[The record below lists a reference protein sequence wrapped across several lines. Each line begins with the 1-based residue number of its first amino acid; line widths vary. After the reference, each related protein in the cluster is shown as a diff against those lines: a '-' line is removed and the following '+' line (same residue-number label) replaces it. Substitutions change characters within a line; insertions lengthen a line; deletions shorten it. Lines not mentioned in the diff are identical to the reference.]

1 MDFYKNLNIDDIDG
15 EIWVDVIGF
24 DGIFSVSN
32 FGRIKSEGRFIERK
46 NNGGYFKKESI
57 RMQQKRDNGLI
68 ITLRYGAENVWT
80 TVERIV
86 FTSFN
91 AEIDIKDN
99 ECVAHKNK
107 IGTDNRL
114 ENLFVLTVS
123 DSHKLNFKKG
133 LLPHLAKNNNEKH
146 IEFEK
151 EYCNIKTKKCNQ
163 CGEIKSK
170 EMFEKKR
177 YTCRSCRSKKNL
189 ERYYKSKQVCK
200 T

>member
-15 EIWVDVIGF
+15 EIWVDVTGF
-24 DGIFSVSN
+24 DGIFSASN
-32 FGRIKSEGRFIERK
+32 FGRIKSEGRLIERK
-46 NNGGYFKKESI
+46 RGSFFKKAAI
-57 RMQQKRDNGLI
+57 IMQQKRKNGLI
-68 ITLRYGAENVWT
+68 ITLRHGPDNVWT
-80 TVERIV
+80 TVERII

-91 AEIDIKDN
+91 PEIDIKDN

-123 DSHKLNFKKG
+123 DSHNLNFKKG
-133 LLPHLAKNNNEKH
+133 LLPHLESNNNSKH
-146 IEFEK
+146 IKFEK

-177 YTCRSCRSKKNL
+177 YTCRSCRNEKNL